1 MSDIKQTISL
11 VLFGG
16 AIAFAAV
23 ACGPPEDPSNNN
35 DANNNTANNTT
46 ANNTTANNTS
56 ANNTSAN
63 NTSTNNTNTNNT
75 TANNTTAN
83 NTNTNNTNT
92 NNTTANN
99 TSNDDCAFVAMFK
112 GQVESDKGG
121 GGGVFAAG
129 TSSYEMNSGLEQVYS
144 RLETAIANDEGE
156 VDMET
161 DSRSLTL
168 ADAEKIQITGAV
180 VTSTSFEKKDD
191 QGNYIGATRLTF
203 QDQQVGVLAFL
214 DLEAIQTDVD
224 NNPVVLRVGSKV
236 DFTITS
242 LLAFG
247 GTVPQISGIEGLK
260 VTGEGVDVGVI
271 ELSDGGALTMADHYM
286 KMVRIHGVVKTEN
299 GGCGGSSICYEFEYG
314 PEGSKQTTTLRT
326 SSEFVE
332 VGDCGTYVGPVGSFP
347 GFFDEGASPQLDSV
361 SFSWYAAPFK
371 N

>member
-1 MSDIKQTISL
+1 
-11 VLFGG
+11 
-16 AIAFAAV
+16 
-23 ACGPPEDPSNNN
+23 
-35 DANNNTANNTT
+35 
-46 ANNTTANNTS
+46 
-56 ANNTSAN
+56 
-63 NTSTNNTNTNNT
+63 
-75 TANNTTAN
+75 
-83 NTNTNNTNT
+83 
-92 NNTTANN
+92 
-99 TSNDDCAFVAMFK
+99 MFK
-112 GQVESDKGG
+112 GQIESDRGG

-129 TSSYEMNSGLEQVYS
+129 TSSYEMNTGLEQVYS
-144 RLETAIANDEGE
+144 RLETAIANGEGE
-156 VDMET
+156 VDMESG
-161 DSRSLTL
+161 DVSLTL
-168 ADAEKIQITGAV
+168 MDAEKIQITGAV